1 MAMAQFSHL
10 LEGLRAAGESTRL
23 RLVAL
28 LAEGELTVG
37 EIAEVLGQSQP
48 RVSRHLR
55 LLAEGGLI
63 ERLPE
68 GAWVFYRLAHDGDGG
83 RLIQT
88 LLSLLPLHDPRLERD
103 RRRLA
108 VIRARRARMAGD
120 YFRQNA
126 ARWDELSALYVDER
140 EIERVLVEMLGREPI
155 GDLLDIGTGTGR
167 VLTLLGPRIGR
178 GVGIDNSSAM
188 LAVARAKLAEAGLRN
203 CHVRLADMYDLPWRG
218 ESFDAIAIHHVLH
231 FAEQPGA
238 VVAQAAAL
246 LRPGG
251 RFVIVDFAPHGLES
265 LRQDHAHRRLGF
277 GSSEVTGWLGD
288 AGLKPARVRHLRG
301 KALTVSIWG
310 AVRPAQR
317 SGVSRGRAARGKSAP
332 DGRQIAREPAR
343 EISP

>member
-1 MAMAQFSHL
+1 
-10 LEGLRAAGESTRL
+10 
-23 RLVAL
+23 
-28 LAEGELTVG
+28 
-37 EIAEVLGQSQP
+37 
-48 RVSRHLR
+48 
-55 LLAEGGLI
+55 
-63 ERLPE
+63 
-68 GAWVFYRLAHDGDGG
+68 
-83 RLIQT
+83 
-88 LLSLLPLHDPRLERD
+88 
-103 RRRLA
+103 
-108 VIRARRARMAGD
+108 
-120 YFRQNA
+120 
-126 ARWDELSALYVDER
+126 
-140 EIERVLVEMLGREPI
+140 
-155 GDLLDIGTGTGR
+155 
-167 VLTLLGPRIGR
+167 
-178 GVGIDNSSAM
+178 M

-277 GSSEVTGWLGD
+277 GSSEVMGWLGD

>member
-1 MAMAQFSHL
+1 MAIAQFTHL

-37 EIAEVLGQSQP
+37 EIAEALGQSQP

-55 LLAEGGLI
+55 LLADGGLI

-83 RLIQT
+83 RLVQI
-88 LLSLLPLHDPRLERD
+88 LLSLLPLHDARLERD

-108 VIRARRARMAGD
+108 IIRARRTKSAAE

-126 ARWDELSALYVDER
+126 RRWDELSALYVDEA
-140 EIERVLVEMLGREPI
+140 EIERALVEVLGREPI
-155 GDLLDIGTGTGR
+155 GDLLDVGTGTGR
-167 VLTLLGPRIGR
+167 ILTLLGPRVAR

-188 LAVARAKLAEAGLRN
+188 LAVARSKLAEAGLRN
-203 CHVRLADMYDLPWRG
+203 CHVRLADMYDLPWRAD
-218 ESFDAIAIHHVLH
+218 SFDAIAIHHVLH
-231 FAEQPGA
+231 FAEQPAA
-238 VVAQAAAL
+238 VVSQAASL

-251 RFVIVDFAPHGLES
+251 RFVIVDFAPHNLES
-265 LRQDHAHRRLGF
+265 LRLDHAHRRLGF
-277 GSSEVTGWLGD
+277 ASGEVSEWLAE

-301 KALTVSIWG
+301 KALTVSIWS
-310 AVRPAQR
+310 AVRLAPAALANDR
-317 SGVSRGRAARGKSAP
+317 RRDASEPVRRDAIVR
-332 DGRQIAREPAR
+332 REVA
-343 EISP
+343 S